1 MKAGTASL
9 ALFYRTVRDYFVMDT
24 EIGGTALE
32 ELTRYVALLL
42 FFGVLSQHQQRGA
55 KSWSR
60 PKEPNGCSC

>member
-32 ELTRYVALLL
+32 ELTRYISLLL
-42 FFGVLSQHQQRGA
+42 FFGVLS
-55 KSWSR
+55 
-60 PKEPNGCSC
+60 